1 MAVRPRRAR
10 VDGPRY
16 ARHFLASAAVAEAI
30 VEDACVRNGELVLDL
45 GAGGG
50 MLTRP
55 LVQRGARVVAVE
67 LDPDS
72 AVALRRRFSDVEVVE
87 GDLLQVPLPREPFR
101 VVANLPFHLANDALR
116 RLLDDPRVP
125 LERADVIVEWGMAVK
140 RAAVWPSTMRGVVWG
155 TRHRFSVSR
164 HLPATAFRPPPRADA
179 GVLTIVRREGA
190 LVSDQPRFDS
200 FVAAGFRRG
209 VRAVASRGQLRRVGL
224 PSDPAARHLDVHQW
238 AALFDSV
245 RRLH

>member
-1 MAVRPRRAR
+1 VAVRPRRTR

-16 ARHFLASAAVAEAI
+16 ARHFLASAAVADAI
-30 VEDACVRNGELVLDL
+30 VEDACVRTGELVLDL
-45 GAGGG
+45 GAGRG
-50 MLTRP
+50 MLTAP
-55 LVQRGARVVAVE
+55 LVRRGARVVAVE

-72 AVALRRRFSDVEVVE
+72 AVALRRRFRDVEVVE
-87 GDLLQVPLPREPFR
+87 GDLLQQPLPKEPFR

-116 RLLDDPRVP
+116 MLLDDPRVP

-155 TRHRFSVSR
+155 AQYRFSVSR
-164 HLPATAFRPPPRADA
+164 HLAPQAFRPPPKAEA
-179 GVLTIVRREGA
+179 GVLTIVRREA
-190 LVSDQPRFDS
+190 PLVSDQRRFDA

-224 PSDPAARHLDVHQW
+224 PSAPAARQLDVHQW

-245 RRLH
+245 RRLR